1 MAKGWVLNQ
10 PQNLLWPEI
19 KTGKAALGKLEILS
33 ICFD

>member
-19 KTGKAALGKLEILS
+19 KARKATLEELEILS
-33 ICFD
+33 SCFD